1 MAFITKPDFS
11 NNRQVKQFK
20 ETITQL
26 SGTTVFGIADELI
39 PLNLSA
45 DTINIDALQNI
56 RTRGIILPD
65 QLTTFTGTSYQ
76 VLGRNNDTGKV
87 VGLEITGGSG
97 NGVYINEDV
106 VPITVGGFEGGLP
119 ATDEQGLTDKEFK
132 DKLLFPS
139 IAPNIEDFVATP
151 QPEYNEPAPYD
162 VDVSWDITVNT
173 VGAGIGTFRLEWKR
187 SNESTWN
194 TLTTNSNLSNFTHTL
209 NSVNNNNINYRIF
222 VEDTSGASQT
232 ATITRTVQNYQEPDG
247 FIITQPSGS
256 LIERGRLLGTTSDTR
271 VVKNRQYALLTGAAL
286 FKRFNDKE
294 DGSGTWS
301 SWNPLSGFAGTDIPS
316 PLNFTQTNTNNYNSQ
331 NEALVQY
338 KIEVDDTGESN
349 QNVVAN
355 KEVKKILPY
364 FWGVDENAVT
374 PSQFYI
380 ESGNKVV
387 QESTDTIN
395 INFNASSQYLWFA
408 IPEDSASKT
417 EWLVT
422 QLNSGDIGGPTN
434 LFNDP
439 TTITVS
445 SPTSGIFWEK
455 NYKFYYSN
463 YPTTVNTPMQL
474 NN

>member
-1 MAFITKPDFS
+1 
-11 NNRQVKQFK
+11 
-20 ETITQL
+20 
-26 SGTTVFGIADELI
+26 
-39 PLNLSA
+39 
-45 DTINIDALQNI
+45 
-56 RTRGIILPD
+56 
-65 QLTTFTGTSYQ
+65 
-76 VLGRNNDTGKV
+76 
-87 VGLEITGGSG
+87 
-97 NGVYINEDV
+97 
-106 VPITVGGFEGGLP
+106 
-119 ATDEQGLTDKEFK
+119 
-132 DKLLFPS
+132 
-139 IAPNIEDFVATP
+139 
-151 QPEYNEPAPYD
+151 
-162 VDVSWDITVNT
+162 
-173 VGAGIGTFRLEWKR
+173 
-187 SNESTWN
+187 
-194 TLTTNSNLSNFTHTL
+194 
-209 NSVNNNNINYRIF
+209 
-222 VEDTSGASQT
+222 
-232 ATITRTVQNYQEPDG
+232 
-247 FIITQPSGS
+247 
-256 LIERGRLLGTTSDTR
+256 LLGTTSDTR

-294 DGSGTWS
+294 DGSGTWT
-301 SWNPLSGFAGTDIPS
+301 SWNVLSAFSGNDIPS
-316 PLNFTQTNTNNYNSQ
+316 PLNFTPTDTNNYNSQ

-387 QESTDTIN
+387 QESTGTIN